1 MTPAWEA
8 GPEAPPP
15 EDGGAELCPSSLPP
29 HLPPGVSI
37 PEAFSVSSKAAPAP
51 ALSTWPAPGDSPLLT
66 CLSKDLGVCLGP
78 TQAHLEVLTPGLPA
92 LPPTWSS
99 RWALGLLGG
108 RRGLGARALR
118 RGHLE
123 ATERTPIFLRTENGC
138 SALKP
143 AFPVGGVGGMG
154 ENCVLRMASPLL
166 ASLAL
171 SMNNNK
177 DDFLNL
183 H

>member
-15 EDGGAELCPSSLPP
+15 EDGGAELCPSSFPP

-51 ALSTWPAPGDSPLLT
+51 ALSTWPAPGDGPLLT

-143 AFPVGGVGGMG
+143 AFPVGGLG
-154 ENCVLRMASPLL
+154 ERGRIAFSERLLLYWPPSP
-166 ASLAL
+166 SP
-171 SMNNNK
+171 
-177 DDFLNL
+177 
-183 H
+183 